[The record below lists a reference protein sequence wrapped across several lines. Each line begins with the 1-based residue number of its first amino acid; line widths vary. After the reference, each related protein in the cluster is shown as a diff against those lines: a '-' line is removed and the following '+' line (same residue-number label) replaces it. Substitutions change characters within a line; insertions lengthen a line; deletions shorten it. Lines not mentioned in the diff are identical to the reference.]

1 MVDITEVA
9 EHIYLIDD
17 ELYSIPKWGSVYLL
31 NEEKKALIDTG
42 PMTSAHAVVN
52 GIKTV
57 GLSPADIDYIIVTHI
72 HLDHSGGVGF
82 LIRDMPNAQVMVH
95 QRGARHLVDPTRL
108 MAGTIEAQGEGA
120 LKKNGEVV
128 PIDTERVK
136 SVCGGDVLRLSE
148 GQLLEFIDA
157 PGHAPHELCI
167 YESRNNGA
175 FTGDAAGLSLD
186 ENKILFP
193 STPLPSFNAEMCSNT
208 IQGLM
213 QRNLNRLYYAH
224 FGVTTRVQESLKTV
238 LDKLQVWDGMMAKV
252 VKENKLDGA
261 VDIMMAQV
269 YADLELIKQKES
281 LYAFLTTTELLVS
294 VEGYIK
300 YYREKHELS

>member
-42 PMTSAHAVVN
+42 PTTSAQAVVS
-52 GIKTV
+52 GIKAV

-72 HLDHSGGVGF
+72 HLDHSGGAGF

-95 QRGARHLVDPTRL
+95 QRGARHLVDPARL

-136 SVCGGDVLRLSE
+136 PVCSGDVLRLSE
-148 GQLLEFIDA
+148 GQLLEFVDA

-167 YESRNNGA
+167 LESRNNGA
-175 FTGDAAGLSLD
+175 FTGDAAGLSLC

-193 STPLPSFNAEMCSNT
+193 STPLPSFNAEVCINT

-224 FGVTTRVQESLKTV
+224 FGATARVQESLQTV
-238 LDKLQVWDGMMAKV
+238 LDKLQVWDDMMSEI
-252 VKENKLDGA
+252 VKENKLESA

-269 YADLELIKQKES
+269 YTELALIQQKES
-281 LYAFLTTTELLVS
+281 LYAFLTTIELQVS
-294 VEGYIK
+294 VEGYVK
-300 YYREKHELS
+300 YYREKHGLN